1 MLLAKSFAALGVA
14 LAVAAATSAARLLA
28 LDVQVRGTYLLFSPS
43 LVLWFCSLTSVN
55 FAILYY
61 AAEKFVPTRWSRTLG
76 ILHFGLFSSF
86 VIVFTVLATA
96 ARFWDSSHPESLRWI
111 VIPWLLGILSFLLG
125 LVPFFVN
132 LVLTLIRTARAR
144 LAAH

>member
-76 ILHFGLFSSF
+76 ALHFVLFSSF
-86 VIVFTVLATA
+86 TILFTVLAVA
-96 ARFWDSSHPESLRWI
+96 MRFWESSHPESLSWI

-125 LVPFFVN
+125 LLLFFVN

-144 LAAH
+144 LAVH

>member
-1 MLLAKSFAALGVA
+1 MFLPKLFGTLGIV
-14 LAVAAATSAARLLA
+14 LGVAAATSAARLLA
-28 LDVQVRGTYLLFSPS
+28 LDVQVRGTYLVFSPG
-43 LVLWFCSLTSVN
+43 LVLWFCSLTSIN
-55 FAILYY
+55 FAILYW

-86 VIVFTVLATA
+86 VILLTVLATA
-96 ARFWDSSHPESLRWI
+96 MRFWDSSHPESFRWV

-125 LVPFFVN
+125 LIFFFVN